1 MNDIVGRIVD
11 VKELRVE
18 RAEEAVQAA
27 RLALEEAGRRVVER
41 ERELADYR
49 IWRHRK
55 EEALFDELQTKLVSV
70 REIEDVKVEIGLLRG
85 RETLFEQKI
94 TDAKAERAK
103 AHEALD
109 ASTRAYEAAVK
120 NLQKFEELADWLD
133 AEAKAY
139 RERMEELELEEQLA
153 MASVDREEALA

>member
-1 MNDIVGRIVD
+1 VNDIVGRIVD

-41 ERELADYR
+41 ERELEEYR
-49 IWRHRK
+49 VWRRRK